1 VAGKKKRGGKGS
13 RRAPTV
19 VTRWS
24 RRFGRPLPDWPRL
37 SSRRPSGRPQRGDSA
52 WDKTLDH
59 LLSLVDRTLNIGG
72 SRPVLKR
79 ALSGGTGGQRR
90 ARPVEA
96 ARPAVLGDRRRGCSS
111 MVEQQPSKLNTRVR
125 FPSPA
130 PSFSITYHVLCFPF
144 GQARCCSFGQMSVF
158 RSRGAPLLGAGGDL
172 LRGALDVLG
181 QHLDGGVPALCQDLV
196 VGQLGIASF
205 G

>member
-1 VAGKKKRGGKGS
+1 MAGKKKRGGKGS

-130 PSFSITYHVLCFPF
+130 PMFSCHLHFSIRTSALLLIRTNVRL
-144 GQARCCSFGQMSVF
+144 SFAWRAASWCRW
-158 RSRGAPLLGAGGDL
+158 RS
-172 LRGALDVLG
+172 
-181 QHLDGGVPALCQDLV
+181 
-196 VGQLGIASF
+196 ASWCA
-205 G
+205 